1 MSKKSYPLHLVLIK
15 HIQVLG
21 RSSEAL
27 AGAFHVRPEALRI
40 YDISAVPA
48 NGLFQLGE
56 TYGLKPRS
64 DERFAVLEPTN

>member
-1 MSKKSYPLHLVLIK
+1 M
-15 HIQVLG
+15 G